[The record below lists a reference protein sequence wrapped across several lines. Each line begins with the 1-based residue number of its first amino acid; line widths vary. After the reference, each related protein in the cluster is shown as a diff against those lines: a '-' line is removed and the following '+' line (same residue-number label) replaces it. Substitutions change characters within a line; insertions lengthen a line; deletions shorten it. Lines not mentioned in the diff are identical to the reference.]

1 MFLFS
6 LYFIF
11 FTKKTFNYVILPFKK
26 GFPDLERD
34 DSYFTYLSYNNIY
47 SPLKIGTPPQTIS
60 LNIEFRNYPF
70 FLSKYDTKTH
80 FNESNS
86 NSYQKTKTLS
96 PYISSMIYN
105 KCFLSKDKFSLN
117 INNTIQDVNLP
128 FLLATDFKQNYLI
141 NNMPPPGVIGL
152 NFFDD
157 SVDKD
162 KNQHFIKMLKENN
175 IISTYIW
182 SIKYNHNND
191 EGEIL
196 IGKKPHEI
204 YPKIYKENIIKWTKT
219 EIEKTLYGWEMIFDQ
234 VYYGKYVEKGE
245 EKKIDF
251 KNNNEYKLDENSRN
265 VKLLI
270 EHGMIKGSLEFQN
283 YLKSHFIKDNKCNE
297 YKEGIAVYYGCDLF
311 AKIENFPSLYFIHRE
326 LNYTFVLDYKDLI
339 IKYNNKYYLL
349 VYFYNLNNNDKY
361 WNFGKPFFKKYQ
373 LIFDHDRRSIGIYN
387 GIENNSFKVGI
398 IILFTIIT
406 IILGCIS
413 YVFYRRKFRKKRLN
427 EIDENYDYVPAV
439 I

>member
-1 MFLFS
+1 
-6 LYFIF
+6 
-11 FTKKTFNYVILPFKK
+11 
-26 GFPDLERD
+26 
-34 DSYFTYLSYNNIY
+34 
-47 SPLKIGTPPQTIS
+47 
-60 LNIEFRNYPF
+60 
-70 FLSKYDTKTH
+70 
-80 FNESNS
+80 
-86 NSYQKTKTLS
+86 
-96 PYISSMIYN
+96 
-105 KCFLSKDKFSLN
+105 
-117 INNTIQDVNLP
+117 
-128 FLLATDFKQNYLI
+128 
-141 NNMPPPGVIGL
+141 
-152 NFFDD
+152 
-157 SVDKD
+157 
-162 KNQHFIKMLKENN
+162 
-175 IISTYIW
+175 
-182 SIKYNHNND
+182 
-191 EGEIL
+191 
-196 IGKKPHEI
+196 
-204 YPKIYKENIIKWTKT
+204 
-219 EIEKTLYGWEMIFDQ
+219 MIFDQ

-373 LIFDHDRRSIGIYN
+373 LIFDHDKRNIGFYN
-387 GIENNSFKVGI
+387 GVEEKPFTTGILI
-398 IILFTIIT
+398 IILMFII
-406 IILGCIS
+406 IILASII
-413 YVFYRRKFRKKRLN
+413 YIFYRRKFRKKRLN
-427 EIDENYDYVPAV
+427 EIDEGYDYTPTL